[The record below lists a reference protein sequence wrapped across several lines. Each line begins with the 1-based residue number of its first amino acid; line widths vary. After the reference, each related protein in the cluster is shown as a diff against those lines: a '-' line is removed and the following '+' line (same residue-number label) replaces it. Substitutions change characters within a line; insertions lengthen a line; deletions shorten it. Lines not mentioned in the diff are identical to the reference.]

1 MKKSTF
7 FSLLTFA
14 LVMVLGT
21 GYIAFSVLNWRPL
34 TDYKAATLKLNDANQ
49 LLKGSSVLLRG
60 VKVGDVQSIDRRDGK
75 VEIKLRYDGKYKI
88 PQSTGLKIEQLSAVG
103 EPYVDFLPDS
113 LNGPYLNDG
122 AVIDTA
128 KVKEPLPL
136 PETFKLIAGL
146 TGSINSTDLGG
157 ITTTL
162 AQATSNTQGQLP
174 NIEAAGNILAQ
185 TIMARMPNIRRMLEN
200 TQNYQ
205 SDMSWLPTSL
215 NAFGPATATFVTK
228 DVELLKALDI
238 LMKGSGSPDVLTKS
252 INPYLFKIAPD
263 VSKLLANLGTINEPL
278 VPVVQAMTDVMPQID
293 VAALLSQALKT
304 VGSDGAANL
313 TVVIPPKK

>member
-60 VKVGDVQSIDRRDGK
+60 VKVGDVQSIERRDGK
-75 VEIKLRYDGKYKI
+75 VEIRLRYDGKYQI
-88 PQSTGLKIEQLSAVG
+88 PQATGLKIEQLSAVG
-103 EPYVDFLPDS
+103 EPYVDFMPDS
-113 LNGPYLNDG
+113 LNGPYLSDG

-146 TGSINSTDLGG
+146 TSSINSTDLGG
-157 ITTTL
+157 VTTTL
-162 AQATSNTQGQLP
+162 AQATSNTQGSLP
-174 NIEAAGNILAQ
+174 NIESAGNILAQ

-205 SDMSWLPTSL
+205 SDMAWLPDSL
-215 NAFGPATATFVTK
+215 REFGPATATFVTR
-228 DVELLKALDI
+228 
-238 LMKGSGSPDVLTKS
+238 T
-252 INPYLFKIAPD
+252 
-263 VSKLLANLGTINEPL
+263 SKCSRHST
-278 VPVVQAMTDVMPQID
+278 
-293 VAALLSQALKT
+293 S
-304 VGSDGAANL
+304 
-313 TVVIPPKK
+313 